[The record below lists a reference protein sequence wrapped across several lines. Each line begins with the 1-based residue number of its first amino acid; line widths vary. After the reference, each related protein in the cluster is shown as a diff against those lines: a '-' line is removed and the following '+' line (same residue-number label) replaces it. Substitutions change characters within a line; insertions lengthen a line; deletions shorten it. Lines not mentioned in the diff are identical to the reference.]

1 MTSPYYQERNT
12 GRGNLSRPS
21 RPSGPLWTRRRGRNT
36 VTLLSSESTWGWRR
50 RERFLWGTKSSSLP
64 QSHSSYNTGLGL
76 LYLFIKINLPPHLSP
91 LTCVVIWC
99 SHCLG
104 GAAKPQLLLST
115 IDKCCSSQY
124 NININSSA
132 VVWWWWW
139 YRLTTRTRSETHQL
153 KLKTRSG
160 VTTLS
165 GLRSCTKQFRHGE
178 RQLIPTCDVI

>member
-1 MTSPYYQERNT
+1 MYTEHTVTSPYCQERNT
-12 GRGNLSRPS
+12 KRGNLSRPS

-124 NININSSA
+124 NINSSA

-139 YRLTTRTRSETHQL
+139 YRLTTRTRSETITSVEI
-153 KLKTRSG
+153 KN
-160 VTTLS
+160 
-165 GLRSCTKQFRHGE
+165 
-178 RQLIPTCDVI
+178 